1 MKVYLYDDYKVYIYS
16 LPTKIEDAFIINY
29 TSYMGVEETIV
40 INARDGKWTISSNE
54 SMTLLKNNMKADEEN
69 LNGNDFFKIKF
80 GDLDYYLSI
89 ICFSS
94 PLQYFDYSVP
104 SLEGFTL
111 GKSSSSQI
119 IYDNSSV
126 LASHIRFYKNGGYW
140 YVDDFNNSNA
150 VMFVNNVRT
159 KIKPL
164 TMGDVIF
171 VHGLKIIWMNDFIRI
186 NSPNNLVK
194 SSLSAYKQF
203 GEESENKYSP
213 ITDSERGIVLYNESQ
228 AFFHTPS
235 IKETIVNKTI
245 SITNPPAKR
254 SSDEPPAI
262 LTLGSTIMMGLSSSI
277 TGVISLF
284 SITKGNIMVGIIQGL
299 MCLITLAGSILFP
312 VLLSGYEKRK
322 SKRLEK
328 IRQTKYLEYLENK
341 KKEINDEI
349 AEEIKILYKNNLSVI
364 ECENFIANRSSI
376 WTREI
381 SDNDF
386 LTFRLGIGK
395 RKASITLNSSISDF
409 DIEGDNLH
417 EEVVK
422 LINTPLIL
430 DEVPI
435 TISLIENRILPF
447 IVSPSF
453 NRKQFIDYLMLQLMT
468 YHSSVDLKLVIFTD
482 DSNSFYW
489 DHMKYT
495 PYCYS
500 RDRSKHFFATNED
513 EMKMVSSSL
522 EDIYNTR
529 ILTLNNG
536 NEDDKEINDSHDDL
550 YKKFDEY
557 YLIITDCFIS
567 TKKLGIIEK
576 VLDEDS
582 NIGFSLITIEPSMKN
597 VPSKCNKF
605 VEIDDIGMITDKDLS
620 NTDIV
625 SFKVEVMDNALI
637 EDYSFVIAN
646 MPISLTTSGSSLPT
660 SINFLEM
667 YKAGNIEQLNI
678 VNRWLSNNPTASLST
693 PIGVDGDGKLF
704 TLDLHEKFQGP
715 HGLIAGSTGS
725 GKSEFIITF
734 ILSMAVNYHPYEV
747 QFVLIDYKGGG
758 LAGAFENRETGVKIP
773 HLAGTITNLDTAEMN
788 RTLVSI
794 KSELKRRQRL
804 FNEARDSLGEGTI
817 DIYKYQKLFRE
828 GKVKEPISHLFIVSD
843 EFAELKS
850 QQPDFMEELVS
861 TARIGRSLGVHLI
874 LATQKPAGVVD
885 DQIWSNSRFK
895 VCLKVQTPED
905 SNELLKRPEAATI
918 KETGR
923 FYLQIGYNES
933 FELGQSAWAG
943 AKYNPTTRIL
953 KSVDD
958 SIKFI
963 DNSGTVLKTVN
974 DVIVSNSSKNLGD
987 QLTNIVKTLY
997 DIGVRE
1003 KLKCTPLW
1011 LPSIPKEIYLKDL
1024 IEKYQ
1029 YKAEPYLINPLVGEY
1044 DIPMEQLQKPLII
1057 DFSNVGNLL
1066 ICGMT
1071 GSGKENLLT
1080 TIIYSICICHATEEV
1095 NFYLLDFGAETL
1107 KAFQNFPQVG
1117 NVILSDDIEKVVNVF
1132 TMLDKEI
1139 TKRKELFS
1147 EFGGSYMSYIK
1158 ESGKKLPL
1166 IITVLNAFETYAES
1180 SDEYLDYFNALLR
1193 DGYKYGVVFVMTA
1206 TLINSV
1212 PTKMVQN
1219 FGNIIATQF
1228 ADPDDYRFHLGAPL
1242 GLIPSKCFGRG
1253 LIKVDSTCYE
1263 FQSALIYLKEK
1274 INDAIKSMSETLN
1287 GMYKTR
1293 ARKVPVIPKNIT
1305 PEMLLPHAEDGSNVP
1320 IGYNDYDGELVKFD
1334 FYKSKITQV
1343 LGTSLLFNN
1352 GFVCGLINLIG
1363 SIPSVKVR
1371 VVDFAD
1377 TIKNINPDIEYH
1389 NDEFTATIS
1398 SITAEENNTPSKI
1411 VTFLVGLG
1419 YIQDRVLDEGIAEL
1433 FGLLENAQNLKN
1445 TYFVIVDNYSTI
1457 RKISNEN
1464 FFNNISKKD
1473 GIWIGSGID
1482 VQTMFT
1488 VNNLS
1493 KGDILTEDNSKI
1505 GYIIENSEY
1514 KVCKCLS
1521 VEGDD
1526 SY

>member
-1 MKVYLYDDYKVYIYS
+1 MKIYLYDDYKVYIYS
-16 LPTKIEDAFIINY
+16 LPEKIEDAFIINY
-29 TSYMGVEETIV
+29 TSYTGIDETVI
-40 INARDGKWTISSNE
+40 INAKDGKWTVSSNE
-54 SMTLLKNNMKADEEN
+54 SMTLLKNNMKASEEI

-89 ICFSS
+89 ICFST
-94 PLQYFDYSVP
+94 PMQYFDYSIP
-104 SLEGFTL
+104 NLEGFTV
-111 GKSSSSQI
+111 GRNGNSQLL
-119 IYDNSSV
+119 YGNANV
-126 LASHIRFYKNGGYW
+126 LSPHIRFYNSGGYW
-140 YVDDFNNSNA
+140 YVDDFNNDSG

-159 KIKPL
+159 KVKPL
-164 TMGDVIF
+164 VMGDVIF

-186 NSPNNLVK
+186 NNPASLVK
-194 SSLSAYKQF
+194 CSLTAYKQF
-203 GEESENKYSP
+203 GEDSENKYTP
-213 ITDSERGIVLYNESQ
+213 VTDSERGIVLYNESQ
-228 AFFHTPS
+228 AFFHTPA
-235 IKETIVNKTI
+235 IKETIIGKEITI
-245 SITNPPAKR
+245 SNPPAKR
-254 SSDEPPAI
+254 SGEEAPAI

-277 TGVISLF
+277 TGIISLF
-284 SITKGNIMVGIIQGL
+284 SITRGNILLGLVQGI
-299 MCLITLAGSILFP
+299 MCLATLSGSILFP
-312 VLLSGYEKRK
+312 VLLNNFEKRK
-322 SKRLEK
+322 NKKLEK
-328 IRQTKYLEYLENK
+328 KRQTKYLEYLEKK
-341 KKEINDEI
+341 KKEISNEI
-349 AEEIKILYKNNLSVI
+349 SEEVKILYKNNLSLI

-381 SDNDF
+381 SDIDF

-395 RKASITLNSSISDF
+395 RKASIKLISSIPDL
-409 DIEGDNLH
+409 DIEGDNLYD
-417 EEVVK
+417 EVVK
-422 LINTPLIL
+422 LVNTPLIL
-430 DEVPI
+430 EEVPI
-435 TISLIENRILPF
+435 TISLVEDRILPF
-447 IVSPSF
+447 IVSPNFS
-453 NRKQFIDYLMLQLMT
+453 RKQFTDYLMLQLMT
-468 YHSSVDLKLVIFTD
+468 YHSSVDLKVAIFTD
-482 DSNSFYW
+482 DANSFNW
-489 DHMKYT
+489 EFLKYT

-500 RDRSKHFFATNED
+500 RDRSKHFYATNEE
-513 EMKMVSSSL
+513 EMKAVSSSL
-522 EDIYNTR
+522 EDIYNAR
-529 ILTLNNG
+529 IITLNKG
-536 NEDDKEINDSHDDL
+536 NEDDKEINDSHVDL

-567 TKKLGIIEK
+567 TKKLGIINK
-576 VLDEDS
+576 ILDENT

-637 EDYSFVIAN
+637 DDYAFVIAN
-646 MPISLTTSGSSLPT
+646 MPISLTSSGSNLPT
-660 SINFLEM
+660 SLSFLEM
-667 YKAGNIEQLNI
+667 YKVGNIEQLNI
-678 VNRWLSNNPTASLST
+678 VNRWVSNNPTTSLST
-693 PIGVDGDGKLF
+693 PLGVDEDGKLF

-804 FNEARDSLGEGTI
+804 FNEARDSLGEGTV
-817 DIYKYQKLFRE
+817 DIYKYQKLFRD

-963 DNSGTVLKTVN
+963 DNSGTIVKTVN
-974 DVIVSNSSKNLGD
+974 DVIVSNSSTNLGD
-987 QLTNIVKTLY
+987 QLTNIVKALY
-997 DIGVRE
+997 DIGKRE
-1003 KLKCTPLW
+1003 NLKCIPLW
-1011 LPSIPKEIYLKDL
+1011 LPSIPKEIYIQNL
-1024 IEKYQ
+1024 IKKYD
-1029 YKAEPYLINPLVGEY
+1029 YKAESYLITPLIGEY
-1044 DIPMEQLQKPLII
+1044 DIPMEQLQKPLVI

-1066 ICGMT
+1066 ISGIT
-1071 GSGKENLLT
+1071 GSGKENLLA
-1080 TIIYSICICHATEEV
+1080 TIIYSICICHSPEEV
-1095 NFYLLDFGAETL
+1095 NFYLMDFGAETL
-1107 KAFQNFPQVG
+1107 KSFQNYPQVG
-1117 NVILSDDIEKVVNVF
+1117 NVILSDDIEKVINVF

-1139 TKRKELFS
+1139 TRRKEMFS
-1147 EFGGSYMSYIK
+1147 EFGGNYMSYIK
-1158 ESGKKLPL
+1158 DSGKKLPL
-1166 IITVLNAFETYAES
+1166 IITVLNAFETYAEG

-1193 DGYKYGVVFVMTA
+1193 DGYKYGVVFILTS

-1212 PTKMVQN
+1212 PTKMFQN

-1253 LIKVDSTCYE
+1253 LVKVDNTCYE
-1263 FQSALIYLKEK
+1263 FQSAFIHLREK
-1274 INDAIKSMSETLN
+1274 INDVIKATADTLN
-1287 GMYKTR
+1287 KKYSTR
-1293 ARKVPVIPKNIT
+1293 ARKVPVIPKVVT
-1305 PEMLLPHAEDGSNVP
+1305 PEMLLPYAEDGSNVP
-1320 IGYNDYDGELVKFD
+1320 IGYNDYDGSIIKFD
-1334 FYKSKITQV
+1334 FYANRITQV
-1343 LGTSLLFNN
+1343 LGNSLLFSN
-1352 GFVCGLINLIG
+1352 GVVCGLINLLI
-1363 SIPSVKVR
+1363 SIPSIKVR
-1371 VVDFAD
+1371 VIDFSD
-1377 TIKNINPDIEYH
+1377 TIKNINPDVEYH
-1389 NDEFTATIS
+1389 NDEFTSTIS
-1398 SITAEENNTPSKI
+1398 SIIEEERTSPSKI
-1411 VTFLVGLG
+1411 ITFLVGLG
-1419 YIQDRVLDEGIAEL
+1419 YIHDRVLDEGIAEL
-1433 FGLLENAQNLKN
+1433 FGILEKAQGFKN
-1445 TYFVIVDNYSTI
+1445 TYFVIVDNFASL
-1457 RKISNEN
+1457 RKISNEK
-1464 FFNNISKKD
+1464 FFENVSKTS
-1473 GIWIGSGID
+1473 GIWISNGVD
-1482 VQTMFT
+1482 VQNALTI
-1488 VNNLS
+1488 NNLS
-1493 KGDILTEDNSKI
+1493 KGDILAEENNVV
-1505 GYIIENSEY
+1505 GYVISNSEY
-1514 KVCKCLS
+1514 RVCKCLS

>member
-417 EEVVK
+417 EEVVR

-453 NRKQFIDYLMLQLMT
+453 NRKQFIDYLLLQLMT

-482 DSNSFYW
+482 DSNLFYW

-646 MPISLTTSGSSLPT
+646 
-660 SINFLEM
+660 
-667 YKAGNIEQLNI
+667 
-678 VNRWLSNNPTASLST
+678 
-693 PIGVDGDGKLF
+693 
-704 TLDLHEKFQGP
+704 
-715 HGLIAGSTGS
+715 
-725 GKSEFIITF
+725 
-734 ILSMAVNYHPYEV
+734 
-747 QFVLIDYKGGG
+747 
-758 LAGAFENRETGVKIP
+758 
-773 HLAGTITNLDTAEMN
+773 
-788 RTLVSI
+788 
-794 KSELKRRQRL
+794 
-804 FNEARDSLGEGTI
+804 
-817 DIYKYQKLFRE
+817 
-828 GKVKEPISHLFIVSD
+828 
-843 EFAELKS
+843 
-850 QQPDFMEELVS
+850 
-861 TARIGRSLGVHLI
+861 
-874 LATQKPAGVVD
+874 
-885 DQIWSNSRFK
+885 
-895 VCLKVQTPED
+895 
-905 SNELLKRPEAATI
+905 
-918 KETGR
+918 
-923 FYLQIGYNES
+923 
-933 FELGQSAWAG
+933 
-943 AKYNPTTRIL
+943 
-953 KSVDD
+953 
-958 SIKFI
+958 
-963 DNSGTVLKTVN
+963 
-974 DVIVSNSSKNLGD
+974 
-987 QLTNIVKTLY
+987 
-997 DIGVRE
+997 
-1003 KLKCTPLW
+1003 
-1011 LPSIPKEIYLKDL
+1011 
-1024 IEKYQ
+1024 
-1029 YKAEPYLINPLVGEY
+1029 
-1044 DIPMEQLQKPLII
+1044 
-1057 DFSNVGNLL
+1057 
-1066 ICGMT
+1066 
-1071 GSGKENLLT
+1071 
-1080 TIIYSICICHATEEV
+1080 
-1095 NFYLLDFGAETL
+1095 
-1107 KAFQNFPQVG
+1107 
-1117 NVILSDDIEKVVNVF
+1117 
-1132 TMLDKEI
+1132 
-1139 TKRKELFS
+1139 
-1147 EFGGSYMSYIK
+1147 
-1158 ESGKKLPL
+1158 
-1166 IITVLNAFETYAES
+1166 
-1180 SDEYLDYFNALLR
+1180 
-1193 DGYKYGVVFVMTA
+1193 
-1206 TLINSV
+1206 
-1212 PTKMVQN
+1212 
-1219 FGNIIATQF
+1219 
-1228 ADPDDYRFHLGAPL
+1228 
-1242 GLIPSKCFGRG
+1242 
-1253 LIKVDSTCYE
+1253 
-1263 FQSALIYLKEK
+1263 
-1274 INDAIKSMSETLN
+1274 
-1287 GMYKTR
+1287 
-1293 ARKVPVIPKNIT
+1293 
-1305 PEMLLPHAEDGSNVP
+1305 
-1320 IGYNDYDGELVKFD
+1320 
-1334 FYKSKITQV
+1334 
-1343 LGTSLLFNN
+1343 
-1352 GFVCGLINLIG
+1352 
-1363 SIPSVKVR
+1363 
-1371 VVDFAD
+1371 
-1377 TIKNINPDIEYH
+1377 
-1389 NDEFTATIS
+1389 
-1398 SITAEENNTPSKI
+1398 
-1411 VTFLVGLG
+1411 
-1419 YIQDRVLDEGIAEL
+1419 
-1433 FGLLENAQNLKN
+1433 
-1445 TYFVIVDNYSTI
+1445 
-1457 RKISNEN
+1457 
-1464 FFNNISKKD
+1464 
-1473 GIWIGSGID
+1473 
-1482 VQTMFT
+1482 
-1488 VNNLS
+1488 
-1493 KGDILTEDNSKI
+1493 
-1505 GYIIENSEY
+1505 
-1514 KVCKCLS
+1514 
-1521 VEGDD
+1521 
-1526 SY
+1526 